1 MKTIANVLM
10 GLGFAMFMGYYIIG
24 LRSGAD
30 FVHEPFV
37 MLPGSLML
45 LAAGLVTRFV
55 LPRM

>member
-1 MKTIANVLM
+1 M
-10 GLGFAMFMGYYIIG
+10 GLGLAMFMGYYIIG